1 MNNTAVKI
9 SELSHALTR
18 IPEAE
23 LDSVMAYVS
32 SILADAQVSKP
43 ENRSLK
49 GIWAGLGFESIIDLE
64 AEIHSVRRE
73 LQDSIL
79 KRALRNAQ

>member
-9 SELSHALTR
+9 SELTYALTQ
-18 IPEAE
+18 IPETE

-32 SILADAQVSKP
+32 SILAESQMPKL

-49 GIWAGLGFESIIDLE
+49 GIWAGPGFETIIDLE
-64 AEIHSVRRE
+64 AEIRLVRCE
-73 LQDSIL
+73 LQDSIG
-79 KRALRNAQ
+79 KRML

>member
-1 MNNTAVKI
+1 MNNTALKI
-9 SELSHALTR
+9 SELTHALTR
-18 IPEAE
+18 IPESE

-32 SILADAQVSKP
+32 SILADSRVSKP

-64 AEIHSVRRE
+64 AELRSVRRE
-73 LQDSIL
+73 L
-79 KRALRNAQ
+79 

>member
-9 SELSHALTR
+9 SELTHALTR
-18 IPEAE
+18 IPETE
-23 LDSVMAYVS
+23 LDSVVAYVS
-32 SILADAQVSKP
+32 SILADSQMPKP

-64 AEIHSVRRE
+64 AEIHSVRSE
-73 LQDSIL
+73 LQDSIR
-79 KRALRNAQ
+79 KRVL

>member
-9 SELSHALTR
+9 SELTYALTQ
-18 IPEAE
+18 IPETE

-32 SILADAQVSKP
+32 SILAESQMPKL

-49 GIWAGLGFESIIDLE
+49 GIWAGPGFETIIDLE
-64 AEIHSVRRE
+64 AEIRWYAVSCK
-73 LQDSIL
+73 DSNG
-79 KRALRNAQ
+79 KADVVK

>member
-1 MNNTAVKI
+1 MNNAAVKI
-9 SELSHALTR
+9 SELTHALTR

-32 SILADAQVSKP
+32 SVLADSQVPKRK
-43 ENRSLK
+43 NRNLK

-64 AEIHSVRRE
+64 AEIRSVRRE

-79 KRALRNAQ
+79 KRAL